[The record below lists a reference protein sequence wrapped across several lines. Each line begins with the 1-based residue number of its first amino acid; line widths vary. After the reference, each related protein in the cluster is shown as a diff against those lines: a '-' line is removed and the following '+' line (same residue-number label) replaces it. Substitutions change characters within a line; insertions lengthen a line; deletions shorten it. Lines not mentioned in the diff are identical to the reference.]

1 MEQNYSWLVTSL
13 FCKKSNWGK
22 LLAEIDIFLN
32 KWSENRFLNTYLLEF
47 NYLSG
52 ENIRFALLAPAEFA
66 DFFAKQLDKY
76 FKDAFLRSGLSINSA
91 IPAADSI
98 FMPFP
103 ENTIQYGL
111 YVPDDIY
118 ELNKHSFTPKLSE
131 LMLEGLKKEEID
143 DDLII
148 TFGLYLTLV
157 FIKVFIKDRPQ
168 LVAELLNFYTSSD
181 NEGNAGLEMTQNNI
195 EILSGII
202 IDIFDFYQESNAPC
216 WLQEWSEVCESLIAA
231 NWLHYPGDNL
241 MIIYTKV
248 IYKIYRHIGLNSKM
262 ELSLACLIRQ
272 ALEYVTLQDKNCA
285 NKTPYIKKR

>member
-1 MEQNYSWLVTSL
+1 MEQNYSWLATSL
-13 FCKKSNWGK
+13 FCRKSNWGK
-22 LLAEIDIFLN
+22 LLAEIDFFLN
-32 KWSENRFLNTYLLEF
+32 KWSENRLSTYLLEF

-52 ENIRFALLAPAEFA
+52 ENIRFALLAPAELA

-118 ELNKHSFTPKLSE
+118 ELNKYSFAPKLSE

-157 FIKVFIKDRPQ
+157 FVKVFIKDRPQ

-181 NEGNAGLEMTQNNI
+181 NERNVGLERTQFANNI

-202 IDIFDFYQESNAPC
+202 IDIFGFYQESNAPG
-216 WLQEWSEVCESLIAA
+216 WLQKWSEVCKSLIAA
-231 NWLHYPGDNL
+231 NLLHYPGDNL

-248 IYKIYRHIGLNSKM
+248 IYRIYRHIGLNSEM
-262 ELSLACLIRQ
+262 ELLLACLIRQ
-272 ALEYVTLQDKNCA
+272 ALEYVALQDKNRA
-285 NKTPYIKKR
+285 DITRGI